1 MYCLLLKRRTATRI
15 DREIVTLVILGYV
28 IKSRLNFMI
37 CTGWSELIALLIINL
52 FNLNNWHSLTGCHQR
67 RYVSKGDHTT
77 SVTYF

>member
-15 DREIVTLVILGYV
+15 DGEIVTLVKLRYV

-52 FNLNNWHSLTGCHQR
+52 FNLNNSLDVTSAVTFR
-67 RYVSKGDHTT
+67 REITPLV
-77 SVTYF
+77 